1 MKFAIVSRLIGMCLI
16 GFSVTLLVP
25 MLMALWFQ
33 DGEFEHFAL
42 SAVLGLSLGA
52 ALFAFGWH
60 RQGELRMRD
69 GFLVVTLYWV
79 LLSAMAAVPFMLGA
93 HLGLVDAWFEAVSGF
108 TTTGATVIS
117 GLDAKPPSV
126 LFYRQMI
133 QWLGGMGMVVL
144 AVAVLPMLGI
154 GGSQLYRAEAPGPM
168 KHEKLTPRLAHTAQ
182 LLWGIYVGLTVACAL
197 AYWAAGMSLF
207 DAISHSLT
215 TVSTG
220 GFSTHDA
227 SLGYFKSSIIELIA
241 IVFMLAGAINFGIHY
256 VAWRERSL
264 WAYWQDPEVRVFL
277 LFVLTVVAVV
287 SLILRTSGEYHSL
300 PPTLRNAVFEVV
312 TVVTSTGF
320 GTVDFSAWPDFV
332 PVLLI
337 FISFV
342 GGCGGSTAGG
352 MKVMRMM
359 LIALQGR
366 IEVLKLVHPR
376 AVVPLRIG
384 KRVVGPGTMEAVW
397 GFFAAYMGS
406 FVVLMLLM
414 MHAGLDQVSAFSA
427 IATSMNNMGPGLGEV
442 AYSFAS
448 VSDSGKLIAA
458 FAMLLGRLEV
468 FTILVLL
475 TPAFWR
481 G

>member
-1 MKFAIVSRLIGMCLI
+1 MHFATISRIIGICLI
-16 GFSVTLLVP
+16 GFSATLLIP
-25 MLMALWFQ
+25 MLMSLWYA
-33 DGEFEHFAL
+33 DGEFEHFSMSL
-42 SAVLGLSLGA
+42 LLGLSLGA
-52 ALFAFGWH
+52 LLYAVGYFQ
-60 RQGELRMRD
+60 RGELRARD
-69 GFLVVTLYWV
+69 GFLVVALFWV

-93 HLGLVDAWFEAVSGF
+93 HLGVVDALFEAVSGF

-117 GLDAKPPSV
+117 GLDDKPRSL

-133 QWLGGMGMVVL
+133 QWLGGMGLVVL

-168 KHEKLTPRLAHTAQ
+168 KNEKLTPRLTHTAQ
-182 LLWGIYVGLTVACAL
+182 LLWGIYVGLTLACAL
-197 AYWAAGMSLF
+197 AYWLAGMSLF
-207 DAISHSLT
+207 DAVSHSLS

-227 SLGYFKSSIIELIA
+227 SLGYFESSTIELIA

-264 WAYWQDPEVRVFL
+264 WAYWRDPEVRTFL
-277 LFVLTVVAVV
+277 LFVLAVVALV
-287 SLILRTSGEYHSL
+287 SIILRSSGEYHSL

-320 GTVDFSAWPDFV
+320 GTVDFSAWPDFL

-359 LIALQGR
+359 LIGLQGR
-366 IEVLKLVHPR
+366 LEVLKLVHPR
-376 AVVPLRIG
+376 AVLPLRIG
-384 KRVVGPGTMEAVW
+384 TRVVAPGTMEAVW
-397 GFFAAYMGS
+397 GFFAAYMTA

-414 MHAGLDQVSAFSA
+414 MHAGLDQISAFSA
-427 IATSMNNMGPGLGEV
+427 IATSMNNLGPGLGEV
-442 AYSFAS
+442 AYSFAG
-448 VSDSGKLIAA
+448 VSDSGKMIAA
-458 FAMLLGRLEV
+458 FAMVLGRLEV